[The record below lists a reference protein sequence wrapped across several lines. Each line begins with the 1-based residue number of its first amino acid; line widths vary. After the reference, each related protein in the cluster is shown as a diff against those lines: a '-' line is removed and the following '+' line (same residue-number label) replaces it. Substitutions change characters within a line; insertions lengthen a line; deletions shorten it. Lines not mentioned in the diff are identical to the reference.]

1 VGRGTQF
8 FRQQVLRLLRSGQS
22 TVALLPDILFRSVA
36 YRIIN
41 KVETFQGFG
50 DIPGASQ
57 LDEFAGDRNKQKVR
71 SLGSFISSIMNRDRD
86 RDFH

>member
-57 LDEFAGDRNKQKVR
+57 LDEFAGDINIK
-71 SLGSFISSIMNRDRD
+71 
-86 RDFH
+86 HEA